1 MGVGRFIAVAIVG
14 VCAGL
19 AIDGVRP
26 ASAQFLTMPSL
37 LSPAPA
43 PAPAPVQAEEPAPAP
58 APSKAKPKTA
68 KAKPK
73 PKPAVASDA
82 DGEVVQPVAAR
93 APAKAAAK
101 PAAAKAAAKP
111 VAGKNTILVDNR
123 REATLVELTISSK
136 DRNGGAA
143 VIARDVSPGGRVN
156 AKLPAKGGCIWDVSG
171 SFDDESTL
179 EVASVNLCKDPRL
192 TLVE

>member
-19 AIDGVRP
+19 ALDAVRP
-26 ASAQFLTMPSL
+26 ASAQFLTMPSM

-43 PAPAPVQAEEPAPAP
+43 PAPAPVQSEEPAPAP
-58 APSKAKPKTA
+58 APAKAKPKAA

-73 PKPAVASDA
+73 PQPAVASTG
-82 DGEVVQPVAAR
+82 DGATVQPVASK
-93 APAKAAAK
+93 PAAGKAAAK
-101 PAAAKAAAKP
+101 LAANKNP
-111 VAGKNTILVDNR
+111 VIVDNR
-123 REATLVELTISSK
+123 RQATLVELTITSK

-156 AKLPAKGGCIWDVSG
+156 AKLPAKGGCVWDVSG